1 MIQTPWDRL
10 YIVCPIGCI
19 CFTSLGSE
27 YGSCTSGS
35 SLGSTTLTW
44 GRGRGREKEG
54 EGEEEGE
61 GGGGGG
67 RRREKEGEGEGEGE
81 GGRRGRNKLVIHKSL
96 LATLGSVP
104 GKCNCLSLGETGIL
118 AAVPLYLVRKRF
130 FGATFARRVMGK
142 HDLHLDS

>member
-44 GRGRGREKEG
+44 GRGRE
-54 EGEEEGE
+54 
-61 GGGGGG
+61 
-67 RRREKEGEGEGEGE
+67 REKEGEGEGDGE

-130 FGATFARRVMGK
+130 FGATFARGVMGK

>member
-44 GRGRGREKEG
+44 GRGRE
-54 EGEEEGE
+54 
-61 GGGGGG
+61 
-67 RRREKEGEGEGEGE
+67 REKEGEGEGDGE

-104 GKCNCLSLGETGIL
+104 GKCNCLSLGETGVL

-130 FGATFARRVMGK
+130 FGATFARGVMGK

>member
-1 MIQTPWDRL
+1 MALAQVAHPWAPQHSPGGEGGR
-10 YIVCPIGCI
+10 GRR
-19 CFTSLGSE
+19 
-27 YGSCTSGS
+27 
-35 SLGSTTLTW
+35 
-44 GRGRGREKEG
+44 RGRGREKEG
-54 EGEEEGE
+54 EGEGD
-61 GGGGGG
+61 
-67 RRREKEGEGEGEGE
+67 GE

-130 FGATFARRVMGK
+130 FGATFARGVMGK

>member
-1 MIQTPWDRL
+1 MALAQVAHPWA
-10 YIVCPIGCI
+10 PQHSPG
-19 CFTSLGSE
+19 GE
-27 YGSCTSGS
+27 G
-35 SLGSTTLTW
+35 
-44 GRGRGREKEG
+44 GRRRGREKEG
-54 EGEEEGE
+54 EEEGE
-61 GGGGGG
+61 GEGGGG
-67 RRREKEGEGEGEGE
+67 RRREKEGEGEGE

-130 FGATFARRVMGK
+130 FGATFARGVMGK